1 MTTDDDARP
10 RTDAVTASA
19 QLHEAASAARR
30 VAVEGS
36 ASASAWLTGLA
47 AASAMYLAALGWFSR
62 SEEDPILGVSLTFA
76 AVLGALS
83 VVHLRRVRASSLG
96 FSRRF
101 GMAVGAWGAVF
112 SISLTLG
119 LLVFPGSVA
128 FFAIAGAATAA
139 PPLWGSVREL
149 VVVRA

>member
-1 MTTDDDARP
+1 MTANDDARP
-10 RTDAVTASA
+10 ETDPATATA
-19 QLHEAASAARR
+19 RLQEAAAAARR

-47 AASAMYLAALGWFSR
+47 AASAMYLSALGWFSR
-62 SEEDPILGVSLTFA
+62 SDEDPILVISLTFA
-76 AVLGALS
+76 GVLGVLS

-101 GMAVGAWGAVF
+101 GIAVGTWGAAFAV
-112 SISLTLG
+112 SISLG

-128 FFAIAGAATAA
+128 WFTVAGAVTAV

>member
-1 MTTDDDARP
+1 MTANDDARP
-10 RTDAVTASA
+10 ETDPATATA
-19 QLHEAASAARR
+19 RLQEAAAAARR

-47 AASAMYLAALGWFSR
+47 AASAMYLSALGWFSR
-62 SEEDPILGVSLTFA
+62 SDEDPILVISLTFA
-76 AVLGALS
+76 GVLGVLS

-101 GMAVGAWGAVF
+101 GIAVGAWGAAFAV
-112 SISLTLG
+112 SISLG

-128 FFAIAGAATAA
+128 WFTVAGAVTAV